1 MVKYF
6 SVGLV
11 CGGIAQL
18 GERLLDKQEVTGSK
32 PVVPTSTFIP
42 NPTKKDTQ
50 SIEYLFW
57 FLTAGRN
64 PPPNPQRPQPP
75 ILPFKAKKDN
85 NHIFMWLLSFGRS
98 DRI

>member
-1 MVKYF
+1 VVEYF

-11 CGGIAQL
+11 FGGIAQL

-32 PVVPTSTFIP
+32 PVVPTTKFIP

-57 FLTAGRN
+57 FLVGATGFEPAA
-64 PPPNPQRPQPP
+64 
-75 ILPFKAKKDN
+75 F
-85 NHIFMWLLSFGRS
+85 
-98 DRI
+98 